1 MAGKHLLLCI
11 VVVGA
16 AALAG
21 AGCKRASAGQA
32 SAQGRELFT
41 NACSRCHGTEGGGGL
56 PLYDGG
62 PSPRNFRDHSFH
74 ASRSDEQIKSTIVNG
89 KGTGMPP
96 FGTAFDEA
104 QLRELVAQV
113 RSFDPER

>member
-1 MAGKHLLLCI
+1 MPSKYLVLCVI
-11 VVVGA
+11 LTA
-16 AALAG
+16 ASG
-21 AGCKRASAGQA
+21 VGCKRASAGQA
-32 SAQGRELFT
+32 TAQGRELFT
-41 NACSRCHGTEGGGGL
+41 NACSRCHGAEGGGGL

-62 PSPRNFRDHSFH
+62 PSPRNFRDHAFH
-74 ASRSDEQIKSTIVNG
+74 ASHSDEQIKQTIING

-96 FGTAFDEA
+96 FGATFDEA